1 MARMPAATIASDARI
16 AAPDGAGRDRASPW
30 HLLVLGCSRDRSAP
44 DRAAELRRRL
54 RPAPPR
60 SAWLGGTLTLSPSIA
75 SARRVNPLHLVIH
88 EPIRVRSIPP
98 RCAAA
103 HADRHA
109 LVPIGPNEL
118 GGCAL
123 RSSDHF
129 RRTPWSPRRRQPRT
143 RPCAAST
150 LRITVAADPKADS
163 RAVRREIARG
173 DPAADRRHGP
183 AVHRLR
189 LHVES
194 AALRCRC

>member
-1 MARMPAATIASDARI
+1 MSRRLPQAHMVRMPVATIASDARI

-30 HLLVLGCSRDRSAP
+30 HLLVLSCSRDRSAP

-98 RCAAA
+98 RCAAT

-118 GGCAL
+118 VGE
-123 RSSDHF
+123 RS
-129 RRTPWSPRRRQPRT
+129 RTEDAGRRRPAARVLVIACSTSAIRFPPLLAYPRVFG
-143 RPCAAST
+143 REVAAQ
-150 LRITVAADPKADS
+150 LMCRGRVAADGQPD
-163 RAVRREIARG
+163 E
-173 DPAADRRHGP
+173 
-183 AVHRLR
+183 
-189 LHVES
+189 EQ
-194 AALRCRC
+194 